1 MTTDRTQPARSTAP
15 TVRSAA
21 PAERRDD
28 GAFAAL
34 LDAHATP
41 QREETS
47 GRRADVPAARTEV
60 PVRRDATTPRPE
72 RHVNRD
78 AAQPRPERPV
88 EPTPADAAAAPEV
101 AETGETPGPVA
112 GQPATPALALL
123 PAFAATPE
131 LPTAADAPAPAFS
144 MPVPTAPAAAAAA
157 VVPIVAPAIVPPTA
171 VTAPAADPGAETA
184 VATATQAA
192 PSVTVATPAPTAAAP
207 ASLAATPTS
216 APAAGA
222 DAEAGDAAPQQ
233 SGTPSTPAA
242 PAPSSAPAAQEPAA
256 SAPATAPAAEP
267 AAAAPTVASAPVA
280 ADQATTAS
288 APATAPTAEPIA
300 PTPPATQVPAGDIAQ
315 RTTPLH
321 RAPAAVATLL
331 QVAVDRGITHAK
343 MTLRPAELGGIEIRL
358 QATAAGIAAQVIADS
373 PEAARLLVQAGDDLR
388 RALEARNVTL
398 ISLDVSTTADQ
409 QRDSARGE
417 WRDGDD
423 AGRFGSR
430 GSSGDAESDAEPAP
444 ISHSVIELPGGLLV
458 DVFA

>member
-47 GRRADVPAARTEV
+47 GRRADVPAARPEV

-72 RHVNRD
+72 RHVHRD

-88 EPTPADAAAAPEV
+88 EPSPADAADAPEI
-101 AETGETPGPVA
+101 AATGETPGPVA
-112 GQPATPALALL
+112 AQPATPALALL

-131 LPTAADAPAPAFS
+131 LPTAADAPAFS
-144 MPVPTAPAAAAAA
+144 VPVPTAPAAAAAA
-157 VVPIVAPAIVPPTA
+157 VVPIVAAAILPQAA

-192 PSVTVATPAPTAAAP
+192 PAVTVAAPAPSAAP
-207 ASLAATPTS
+207 ALPAATPTP
-216 APAAGA
+216 APAAGP

-267 AAAAPTVASAPVA
+267 AAAAPTAAPAPVA

-288 APATAPTAEPIA
+288 TPATAPTAEAIA

-417 WRDGDD
+417 WRDGDE
-423 AGRFGSR
+423 AGRFGSG
-430 GSSGDAESDAEPAP
+430 GSSGDTESDTEPAP